1 MMKGTIICY
10 GDSNTYGYDPRL
22 GGEGR
27 FPEEVRWTGIL
38 KKKLSCRIENYGL
51 CGRCIP
57 HTESQIRSVCEQM
70 AQWQNREAP
79 VWIWIM
85 LGTNDL
91 LMGSETTAANV
102 AVRMKHFLEAIINA
116 TAASERSR
124 NLLLIAPPK
133 MKRGAWVEEER
144 LVIESQKL
152 GEEYRKVAETLG
164 IRFADAGKWEI
175 PLAFDGVHF
184 LEEGHRIFAGK
195 MEEYLQE

>member
-1 MMKGTIICY
+1 
-10 GDSNTYGYDPRL
+10 
-22 GGEGR
+22 
-27 FPEEVRWTGIL
+27 
-38 KKKLSCRIENYGL
+38 
-51 CGRCIP
+51 
-57 HTESQIRSVCEQM
+57 M

-91 LMGSETTAANV
+91 LMGSETTASDV

-116 TAASERSR
+116 TAASEENRT
-124 NLLLIAPPK
+124 LLLIAPPK

-184 LEEGHRIFAGK
+184 LEEGHRIFAGE
-195 MEEYLQE
+195 MEEYIK